1 MKKLLA
7 ISMLLIYTLGTTGVA
22 VASHFCCGRLAAVHI
37 EYALSSSPNQA
48 SGQGMQGCCGDM
60 THFYKVQ
67 DAQQAAVNDISL
79 NAPLVQTPLIS
90 FTFERLLAILQ
101 PSGIVSFN
109 TLHAPPLLT
118 DATPLYIQLSVFR
131 I

>member
-22 VASHFCCGRLAAVHI
+22 VASHSCCGRLAAVHI
-37 EYALSSSPNQA
+37 GYALSPSPNQV
-48 SGQGMQGCCGDM
+48 SGQGMQGCCGNEI
-60 THFYKVQ
+60 HFYKVQ
-67 DAQQAAVNDISL
+67 DAQQQSVNEIRL
-79 NAPLVQTPLIS
+79 NSPVVQAPLMP
-90 FTFERLLAILQ
+90 FAFERLLAILQ
-101 PSGIVSFN
+101 PSGMISFN

-118 DATPLYIQLSVFR
+118 DRTPLYIQLSVFR